1 MAWKNYK
8 SNSRGK
14 KRSRRSPQEKFAFR
28 LGQVNRGLKNPDS
41 RISESFANGQKP
53 KDKKQKKS
61 LY

>member
-8 SNSRGK
+8 SKSKGRK
-14 KRSRRSPQEKFAFR
+14 KSKYTKQENFAYIF
-28 LGQVNRGLKNPDS
+28 GQVSRGLKNPDS
-41 RISESFANGQKP
+41 RITESFNNGQKP